1 MPLPFSGNSIGDPKL
16 RATEGRRCPHFRK
29 YALRTPET
37 DPRFAQKRAV
47 GAGTNRNDAHF
58 LKLSPRIMSHG

>member
-37 DPRFAQKRAV
+37 DPDSHRKALSEPER
-47 GAGTNRNDAHF
+47 NRNDAHF
-58 LKLSPRIMSHG
+58 LKFSPRIVSHG

>member
-1 MPLPFSGNSIGDPKL
+1 MPLPLSGNSIGDPKL

-37 DPRFAQKRAV
+37 DPDSH
-47 GAGTNRNDAHF
+47 RNA
-58 LKLSPRIMSHG
+58 LSEPERTETTRIF

>member
-16 RATEGRRCPHFRK
+16 RATERRRCPHFRK

-37 DPRFAQKRAV
+37 DPDSH
-47 GAGTNRNDAHF
+47 RNALSEPERTETTRIF
-58 LKLSPRIMSHG
+58 LSFLPAS